1 MRNLFL
7 IALLCCGSFSF
18 AAKKEKPKV
27 ESTVEEVTPPEETP
41 ALAPTPTKAQVYRS
55 LVTSRERRSV
65 KNWGWVGQA
74 GDFYFGDRAASVGGG
89 FGFLWYVSP
98 NDVLSVEFGGGG
110 YIGTTSVISGD
121 DVTGSNG
128 RFGIFYK
135 RFVTNSLYLKGG
147 LEVRDINYKVTHK
160 DLFTPDYVQKG
171 YINLYTVW
179 VGIGNQWE
187 VNRHLTIGCD
197 WIGASIPFASNN
209 FQEDDNGSPFNQ
221 WDLKQRMVQVTAN
234 VGRFYIG
241 MSF

>member
-18 AAKKEKPKV
+18 AAKKEKTEKN
-27 ESTVEEVTPPEETP
+27 ENATVEVVTPEESP
-41 ALAPTPTKAQVYRS
+41 APAPKPKAYRS
-55 LVTSRERRSV
+55 SMTSRERRSE

-89 FGFLWYVSP
+89 FAFLWYVSP

-110 YIGTTSVISGD
+110 YIGSTSVISGD
-121 DVTGSNG
+121 DVSGSNG

-147 LEVRDINYKVTHK
+147 LEARDINYKVEHK
-160 DLFTPDYVQKG
+160 DIFSPTYTQKG

-179 VGIGNQWE
+179 IGIGNQWE
-187 VNRHLTIGCD
+187 INRHLTIGCD
-197 WIGASIPFASNN
+197 WIGASIPFANNN
-209 FQEDDNGSPFNQ
+209 FQEDDTGSPFNQ